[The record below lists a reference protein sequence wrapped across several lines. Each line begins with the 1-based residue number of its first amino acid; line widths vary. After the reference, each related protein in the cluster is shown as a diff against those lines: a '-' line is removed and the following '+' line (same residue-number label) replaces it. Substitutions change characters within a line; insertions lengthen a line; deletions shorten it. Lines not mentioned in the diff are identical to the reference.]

1 MNDMS
6 LAYELH
12 LWKPQLLTHA
22 SIQHAS
28 YRFVV
33 NLKIVFVENVMNL
46 CDYHNFVIGVGA
58 KQYNSAA

>member
-6 LAYELH
+6 LTYELH
-12 LWKPQLLTHA
+12 LWNHNFWHNA

-46 CDYHNFVIGVGA
+46 CDYHNFLIGVGA